1 MSLKKFAQDLPF
13 AQSGVFLGLF
23 KKLIPQKK
31 VGQPS
36 EPLVE
41 DLERLALSAPHVL
54 ADIGFE
60 RDFEAFSPEK
70 RVWRRGQL
78 CVIISTAAPTVS
90 VSLS

>member
-13 AQSGVFLGLF
+13 VQSGVFHGLF
-23 KKLIPQKK
+23 KKLIPQEQ
-31 VGQPS
+31 VGQLS
-36 EPLVE
+36 EQFVK

-70 RVWRRGQL
+70 RIWRRGQL